1 MDLPAILART
11 LGADPLHCIDVGA
24 RGGPQAHWRRF
35 AAVMQTDLFEPDAA
49 ACEAQ
54 AAQKRPGESW
64 FPVALGGHTGTG
76 RLYVLKK
83 PSGSSLYPPNE
94 PMLNR
99 FGPTSYGTLD
109 KVLDVPLMTLSD
121 FIDKY
126 RRPLPNLVKLDVQGA
141 ELDILKAVR
150 PEHWRDLLAVQA
162 EVEFVEF
169 YRGQPLFHDIDA
181 FMRAHG
187 FVMFD
192 FLPVR
197 SYRFDRDQSHGLM
210 RRHLNIVKNRRD
222 ISCRLIAGDAFYIRP
237 TEEIAASG
245 DLARALKL
253 FTVLLVYRFLD
264 EALWLV
270 EALQAKGTVSAAD
283 AAALIGL
290 VRSAAPAPDWV
301 QRNDAL
307 GRLARR
313 FTKKFGIGRARKIDY
328 WLDRSWDF

>member
-1 MDLPAILART
+1 MDLPQILT
-11 LGADPLHCIDVGA
+11 DKLGADPLQCIDVGA
-24 RGGPQAHWRRF
+24 RGGPQNHWRRF
-35 AAVMQTDLFEPDAA
+35 AAVMRTDLFEPDQA
-49 ACEAQ
+49 ACAAQ
-54 AAQKRPGESW
+54 AAMQRPGESW

-76 RLYVLKK
+76 KLHVLSK

-99 FGPTSYGTLD
+99 FGPRSYGTLA

-121 FIDKY
+121 FIEQYK
-126 RRPLPNLVKLDVQGA
+126 RPLPNLLKLDVQGA
-141 ELDILKAVR
+141 ELDILKAIK
-150 PEHWRDLLAVQA
+150 PEHWRDLIAVQA
-162 EVEFVEF
+162 EVELVEF
-169 YRGQPLFHDIDA
+169 YRGQPLMHDVDA

-210 RRHLNIVKNRRD
+210 RRHLNIQKNRRD

-237 TEEIAASG
+237 TEEVAAAG
-245 DLARALKL
+245 DLVRALKL
-253 FTVLLVYRFLD
+253 FTILLVYRFLD
-264 EALWLV
+264 EALWLT
-270 EALQAKGTVSAAD
+270 EALQAKGQISAAD

-290 VRSAAPAPDWV
+290 VRAAAPTPRWV
-301 QRNDAL
+301 QRNDFL
-307 GRLARR
+307 GRLTRR
-313 FTKKFGIGRARKIDY
+313 VTGKLRIGRGRKIDY